1 MWKLT
6 LERVER
12 EAVAGGGGGGEQG
25 KGEAGQYSP
34 PRHEARTN
42 KMLRLTNLRGG

>member
-1 MWKLT
+1 MG
-6 LERVER
+6 VEVDAR
-12 EAVAGGGGGGEQG
+12 EGGKRGSGGGGGGEQG

-42 KMLRLTNLRGG
+42 KMLRLTNLCGG